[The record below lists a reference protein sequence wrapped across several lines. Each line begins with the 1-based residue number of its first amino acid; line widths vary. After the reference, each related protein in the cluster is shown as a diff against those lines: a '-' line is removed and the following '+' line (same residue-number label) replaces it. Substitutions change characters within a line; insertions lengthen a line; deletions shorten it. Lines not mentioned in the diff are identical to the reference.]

1 MKQKYNVF
9 GQWDQAAR
17 GINVCL
23 FKSQQQPLTKS
34 NHHMDTAWWTTS
46 PLLFI
51 SATASHNNCA
61 QCIQQI
67 FFFFIHK
74 CGKHTNT
81 TSWLWD
87 TTSKWSPFLP
97 SPASPLLCKSLS
109 VFPEKKAS
117 GAMKETGA
125 SFASLAFQLQYGQY
139 EAVDRLFILILFH
152 IASIAIMFTTDYF
165 FLDVSVSREL
175 PYCRIP
181 ILYKI
186 LRW

>member
-1 MKQKYNVF
+1 MSLQIT
-9 GQWDQAAR
+9 AAAT
-17 GINVCL
+17 N
-23 FKSQQQPLTKS
+23 QEQPPHGHSLVDHQS
-34 NHHMDTAWWTTS
+34 LAVYLCNS
-46 PLLFI
+46 I
-51 SATASHNNCA
+51 HNNCA

-67 FFFFIHK
+67 FFFFHSQS
-74 CGKHTNT
+74 GKHTNT

-97 SPASPLLCKSLS
+97 SPASPLLCKCLS
-109 VFPEKKAS
+109 VFPGKNAS

-165 FLDVSVSREL
+165 FLDVSVFREL

>member
-67 FFFFIHK
+67 FFFFHSQMWKTHK
-74 CGKHTNT
+74 HY
-81 TSWLWD
+81 
-87 TTSKWSPFLP
+87 FLAVGHYFKVVSIP
-97 SPASPLLCKSLS
+97 SFSCFPL
-109 VFPEKKAS
+109 
-117 GAMKETGA
+117 T
-125 SFASLAFQLQYGQY
+125 LQ
-139 EAVDRLFILILFH
+139 IL
-152 IASIAIMFTTDYF
+152 
-165 FLDVSVSREL
+165 VSVSREKSL
-175 PYCRIP
+175 RGNERNGSQFCFVGFPAAVWPIRGCRQTVHTHSVSHC
-181 ILYKI
+181 LNSYYVHNG
-186 LRW
+186 LFLFGC

>member
-67 FFFFIHK
+67 FFFHSQMWKTHK
-74 CGKHTNT
+74 HY
-81 TSWLWD
+81 
-87 TTSKWSPFLP
+87 FLAVGHYFKVVSIP
-97 SPASPLLCKSLS
+97 SFSCFPL
-109 VFPEKKAS
+109 
-117 GAMKETGA
+117 T
-125 SFASLAFQLQYGQY
+125 LQ
-139 EAVDRLFILILFH
+139 IL
-152 IASIAIMFTTDYF
+152 
-165 FLDVSVSREL
+165 VSVSREKSL
-175 PYCRIP
+175 RGNERNGSQFCFVGFPAAVWPIRGCRQTVHTHSVSHC
-181 ILYKI
+181 LNSYYVHNG
-186 LRW
+186 LFLFGC